1 MKGDAAVQFEHE
13 NFRRLYRGIFFA
25 LDSQGHQASLSF
37 GQEAGQKR
45 DRQVIL
51 SLDTIAV
58 SVFPGTKR
66 IKVTGFYPREK
77 GSFYL
82 CKLDFRP
89 F

>member
-1 MKGDAAVQFEHE
+1 MKGDAAVQFENE

-25 LDSQGHQASLSF
+25 LDSQGHQASLY
-37 GQEAGQKR
+37 AGPEDQPRKE
-45 DRQVIL
+45 IL
-51 SLDTIAV
+51 CLDTIGV

-66 IKVTGFYPREK
+66 IKVTGFFPRK
-77 GSFYL
+77 TGSFYL

>member
-1 MKGDAAVQFEHE
+1 MKGDAAVQFENE

-25 LDSQGHQASLSF
+25 LDSQGHQASLPF
-37 GQEAGQKR
+37 GQEAGPE

-66 IKVTGFYPREK
+66 IKVTGFYPRAR